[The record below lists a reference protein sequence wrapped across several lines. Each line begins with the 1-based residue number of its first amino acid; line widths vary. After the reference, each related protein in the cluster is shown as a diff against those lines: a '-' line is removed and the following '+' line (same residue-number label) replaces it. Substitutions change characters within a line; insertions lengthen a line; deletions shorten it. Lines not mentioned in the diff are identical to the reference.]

1 MVYDMKY
8 LPDSIWQTRCLG
20 FDDDAYTNLCHVGET
35 NESKGNKIKD
45 FESFI
50 MFFIHLNKQ
59 NTGVLGW
66 PFKLL
71 KL

>member
-8 LPDSIWQTRCLG
+8 LPDPIWQTRCLG
-20 FDDDAYTNLCHVGET
+20 FDDDAYTNLCHVGGT

-50 MFFIHLNKQ
+50 MFFYSFEQAKYW
-59 NTGVLGW
+59 GVRLTI
-66 PFKLL
+66 
-71 KL
+71 